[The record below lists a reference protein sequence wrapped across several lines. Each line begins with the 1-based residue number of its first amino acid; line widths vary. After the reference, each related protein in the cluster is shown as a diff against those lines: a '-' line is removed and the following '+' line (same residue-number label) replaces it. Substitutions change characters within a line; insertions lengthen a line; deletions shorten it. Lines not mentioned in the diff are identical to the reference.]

1 MITEPNYNRIRIAV
15 EKVIARH
22 ELAHLA
28 DSIERTALPSSAKG
42 LLLAGGAAS
51 IAIQFRQRVDAIC
64 HTATP
69 PARSDWP
76 GAVHSG
82 RLLSI
87 RVNGNKDGTP

>member
-28 DSIERTALPSSAKG
+28 DSIERTALPSLAKG
-42 LLLAGGAAS
+42 LLLAGGSAS

-69 PARSDWP
+69 PAP
-76 GAVHSG
+76 
-82 RLLSI
+82 
-87 RVNGNKDGTP
+87 RVPSCACTARAGMNRPAGPAAR